1 MGNEH
6 PCFMFRRIADN
17 LRRFDWILFAGVF
30 ALYALGLAAIYS
42 VSLSHDPPDFN
53 DFHKQI
59 IFGIIGFAMAWLAGV
74 SRSSGWRVY
83 GRIIYIL
90 TIIMLFAVLLFGTT
104 INGTRGWFSFGGLGV
119 QPVELAKIAMV
130 IVLAKFF
137 SNRLQRFQSGKHV
150 IVSAFI
156 CLSFVFLVMLQPDF
170 GSALV
175 LLGTWFIMLILTGM
189 SRRVIAIILV
199 ILILLSLVAWL
210 FVLQDYQKER
220 VAVFLNPAA
229 DPLGSGYN
237 VSQALIAIGS
247 GRFFGRGL
255 GFGSQSQLKFIP
267 EAQTDFIFA
276 VIAEELGFFG
286 VALVI
291 VCWGVIFYRL
301 LRVARRAPDDFG
313 LFVVLGIMS
322 IFFIHLVVNVG
333 MNMGLLPVM
342 GISLPFISYGGSFLV
357 SSLIMLGIA
366 QSVRIDGSTDRGEH
380 GFNG

>member
-1 MGNEH
+1 
-6 PCFMFRRIADN
+6 MFLRMTNN
-17 LRRFDWILFAGVF
+17 LRRFDWVLFVGVL

-42 VSLSHDPPDFN
+42 VSLSHNPADFG
-53 DFHKQI
+53 DFYKQI
-59 IFGIIGFAMAWLAGV
+59 IFGACGFALVLAVGLAK
-74 SRSSGWRVY
+74 SSGWRVY
-83 GRIIYIL
+83 GRMIYVAIVG
-90 TIIMLFAVLLFGTT
+90 TLFAVLLFGST
-104 INGTRGWFSFGGLGV
+104 IHGTRGWFSFGGFNV

-137 SNRLQRFQSGKHV
+137 SHRLQRFQSGKHI

-156 CLSFVFLVMLQPDF
+156 CLSFVIPVLLQPDF

-175 LLGTWFIMLILTGM
+175 LLGAWFIMLILTGM
-189 SRRVIAIILV
+189 NRRTIAVILL
-199 ILILLSLVAWL
+199 ILILFSLLAWA
-210 FVLQDYQKER
+210 FVLQDYQKQR
-220 VAVFLNPAA
+220 VLVFLNPTA

-291 VCWGVIFYRL
+291 LCWVVVFYRL
-301 LRVARRAPDDFG
+301 LRIARSAQDDFG
-313 LFVVLGIMS
+313 LFAVLGLMS
-322 IFFIHLVVNVG
+322 IFLIHIVVNIG
-333 MNMGLLPVM
+333 MNMGLFPVM
-342 GISLPFISYGGSFLV
+342 GISLPFLSYGGSFLI
-357 SSLIMLGIA
+357 SSLIMIGIA
-366 QSVRIDGSTDRGEH
+366 ESVRVDGGMGH